1 MMEISIHL
9 ITGIMFGVEYVD
21 DDFEEGLSHV
31 VIDLTFVRV
40 MFSWG

>member
-1 MMEISIHL
+1 MEISIHL

-21 DDFEEGLSHV
+21 DDFEEGLRHFI
-31 VIDLTFVRV
+31 IDLAFVRV